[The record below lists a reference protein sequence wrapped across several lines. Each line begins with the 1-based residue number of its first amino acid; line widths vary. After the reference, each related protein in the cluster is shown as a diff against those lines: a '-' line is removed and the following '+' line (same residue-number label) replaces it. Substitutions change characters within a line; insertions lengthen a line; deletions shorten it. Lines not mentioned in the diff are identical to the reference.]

1 MPPEQAGAWLTYLLG
16 PFGLTVGL
24 VALVWALVTER
35 LVSGTAH
42 RRVIGERN
50 EALHLLRQ
58 ATRTTRLAV
67 KAKTLDAEG
76 KEQDET

>member
-1 MPPEQAGAWLTYLLG
+1 MAPEAASTWIAYLLG
-16 PFGLTVGL
+16 PAGLTVGL

-35 LVSGTAH
+35 LVSGGAH
-42 RRVIGERN
+42 KRVIGERN

-67 KAKTLDAEG
+67 RPRVPDPEE
-76 KEQDET
+76 KEQDD